1 MRRACSTTNRCIGVR
16 SNLRSEKRCLCRE
29 ESNKEPT
36 MNRLFALSG
45 IAIAL
50 LAAAPCALAQSSPPP
65 LPPLTAQQSATLEQ
79 RIDSYRRQT
88 EDRVSR
94 GEITAD
100 EANRLIKWREW
111 QIARQLAGVSSAP
124 RAGARS
130 DVPPDYV
137 APRPPDYDASV
148 PPDYAASPSRDYVES
163 VPPDYIG
170 SPARDYVVVE
180 PPPYYGPYYRYP
192 APYYWGPRSYYW
204 GPAVCAGGFGR
215 HFGGRICF

>member
-1 MRRACSTTNRCIGVR
+1 M
-16 SNLRSEKRCLCRE
+16 K
-29 ESNKEPT
+29 
-36 MNRLFALSG
+36 RLFALSG
-45 IAIAL
+45 VTIAL
-50 LAAAPCALAQSSPPP
+50 LSGAPCALAQSSPPP
-65 LPPLTAQQSATLEQ
+65 LPSLTPQQSATLDQ
-79 RIDSYRRQT
+79 RLDSYRRQT

-100 EANRLIKWREW
+100 EADRLVKWREW
-111 QIARQLAGVSSAP
+111 QIARQVAGVSSTRRP
-124 RAGARS
+124 GARS

-137 APRPPDYDASV
+137 GPQPR
-148 PPDYAASPSRDYVES
+148 DYAES
-163 VPPDYIG
+163 VPPDYVEAP
-170 SPARDYVVVE
+170 SRDYVVVE

>member
-1 MRRACSTTNRCIGVR
+1 M
-16 SNLRSEKRCLCRE
+16 K
-29 ESNKEPT
+29 
-36 MNRLFALSG
+36 RLFALSG
-45 IAIAL
+45 ITIAL
-50 LAAAPCALAQSSPPP
+50 LAGAPCALAQSSPPP
-65 LPPLTAQQSATLEQ
+65 LPSLTQQQSATLEQ
-79 RIDSYRRQT
+79 RLDPYRKQT

-100 EANRLIKWREW
+100 EADRLIKWREW
-111 QIARQLAGVSSAP
+111 QIARQVAGVSSAP
-124 RAGARS
+124 RPGARS

-137 APRPPDYDASV
+137 EPRPRDYVEPV
-148 PPDYAASPSRDYVES
+148 PPDYVAEAPS
-163 VPPDYIG
+163 
-170 SPARDYVVVE
+170 RDYVVVE